1 MENILANQ
9 VTSQVSHPQTSETSM
24 SENITISSST
34 DSSTPKSEHRF
45 RYKRY
50 RFKPN
55 IRRQIQNLHKVD
67 NWNGL
72 LMVLEDWLYIICA
85 AGVSLW
91 TWKNLSFFI
100 ALPVYLLAV
109 AVIGCRQKGLR
120 LVNHAGSHKTLAKNR
135 KLNYLLSTVMGAW
148 LVLESFSG
156 YNDTHNSFQNGH
168 HPNLGTDLDVDHM
181 AIVAQGLYGEGKTAD
196 RLRKYLLTIP
206 TRTPRYIVFLLRN
219 RVWNPRENKKERTAR
234 VIYLAILTGIIFYMG
249 WTSAIILY
257 WIVPLFTTA
266 IWVGLFIQ
274 LAEHYPLIEMNYS
287 IDIYVSR
294 NRILNPIANIF
305 IGTHHE
311 SYHLIHHLFP
321 GLPFWQMKQAHH
333 ILMEDETYASLHQE
347 VGWKAL
353 IKQMTPV
360 N

>member
-9 VTSQVSHPQTSETSM
+9 VISEVSHPQTLETPV
-24 SENITISSST
+24 SENMTVSSST
-34 DSSTPKSEHRF
+34 DSSTPKSENRF
-45 RYKRY
+45 RYKRH

-120 LVNHAGSHKTLAKNR
+120 LVNHAGSHKTLAKNL

-257 WIVPLFTTA
+257 WIVPLFTIA

-360 N
+360 S